1 MYLDYFYWQ
10 TTAEKL
16 GLFEESKAWEG
27 AENPTEK
34 LLTAYGE
41 REGSTIRNLIA
52 ALREAELSHF
62 ANEIEQQFSIGR
74 DQGARG
80 SALTTDTEV

>member
-1 MYLDYFYWQ
+1 M
-10 TTAEKL
+10 TAEKL
-16 GLFEESKAWEG
+16 DLVEECKTWEG

-52 ALREAELSHF
+52 ALRGVELTHF
-62 ANEIEQQFSIGR
+62 ANEIEQKFSIGR